1 MPQAVGTQA
10 VGQNVSGER
19 CFADPAGNNT
29 PWRDAS

>member
-10 VGQNVSGER
+10 VGQNVSVER
-19 CFADPAGNNT
+19 RSGNNK

>member
-19 CFADPAGNNT
+19 RSRDPAGNNK
-29 PWRDAS
+29 PWRDSS